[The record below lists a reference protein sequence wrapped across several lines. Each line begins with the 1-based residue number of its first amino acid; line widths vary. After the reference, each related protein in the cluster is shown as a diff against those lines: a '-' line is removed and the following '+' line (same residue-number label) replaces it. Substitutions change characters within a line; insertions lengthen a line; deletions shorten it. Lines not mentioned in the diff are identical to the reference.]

1 MTDRKVNQ
9 QTNKQQPHFQLCSE
23 VSWVGMGMHSELS
36 EGECGSAQEAEGL
49 IAKGMNQATDP
60 FLMSESFLR
69 TRAPGQQFL
78 W

>member
-1 MTDRKVNQ
+1 
-9 QTNKQQPHFQLCSE
+9 
-23 VSWVGMGMHSELS
+23 MGMHSELS

-78 W
+78 